1 MPAIN
6 KKNKSARGTGA
17 AGARTSSSSSSS
29 SSSKSATTRATTRV
43 SPRVSPRMSPRV
55 TPRVSPRMSPRVT
68 PRVSPRMSPRV
79 SPRVSPRATAAA
91 FSAAVAAKDTNR
103 LHNIPKE
110 LQIAI
115 MKIANK
121 MKKKPSNYDIYKK
134 IHKNRQVY
142 KDWLEELKRPGAVD
156 SKKRVRNPLRAG
168 GLIYTNKPTGL
179 YPILYHLC
187 FQVLQG
193 DVDYTG
199 IPRPAKS
206 FYRTHSKFFNKPPD
220 SPPSSPP
227 LP

>member
-29 SSSKSATTRATTRV
+29 TSSKSATTRV
-43 SPRVSPRMSPRV
+43 SPRVTPRV
-55 TPRVSPRMSPRVT
+55 TTS
-68 PRVSPRMSPRV
+68 
-79 SPRVSPRATAAA
+79 VSPRAAAAA

-134 IHKNRQVY
+134 IHKTRQVY